1 MKELRTEL
9 LQELGVVLANLT
21 ILEAKELVRI
31 LEKDHG
37 IVHVNPYKQVL
48 TSPVLEPEVQNEYEV
63 WLMECGPSKLQVVKD
78 IKEITG
84 LGLRD
89 AKDIADAAPSLI
101 RKGCMNAEAHRLKED
116 LECVGATVEI
126 K

>member
-1 MKELRTEL
+1 MKKMRMEKLYFLAED
-9 LQELGVVLANLT
+9 LANLT

-31 LEKDHG
+31 LEVDYK

-48 TSPVLEPEVQNEYEV
+48 EPNIPEPQEQTEYDV

-101 RKGCMNAEAHRLKED
+101 RKGCMNAEAQRLKED

>member
-1 MKELRTEL
+1 MKELRMNL
-9 LQELGVVLANLT
+9 LNKLGEDLANLT

-31 LEKDHG
+31 LEVDHG

-48 TSPVLEPEVQNEYEV
+48 EPTILEPEVQTEYDV
-63 WLMECGPSKLQVVKD
+63 WLVQSGPSKLQVVKD
-78 IKEITG
+78 IKNITG

-89 AKDIADAAPSLI
+89 AKDIVDAAPSLI
-101 RKGCMNAEAHRLKED
+101 KTGIMEVEARRLKED

>member
-1 MKELRTEL
+1 MNHLHYLAED
-9 LQELGVVLANLT
+9 LANLT
-21 ILEAKELVRI
+21 ILEARELVKI
-31 LEKDHG
+31 LEEKHG

-48 TSPVLEPEVQNEYEV
+48 EQNIPEPQEQTEYDV

-89 AKDIADAAPSLI
+89 AKDIADAAPSII
-101 RKGCMNAEAHRLKED
+101 RERCMNAEAQRLKED